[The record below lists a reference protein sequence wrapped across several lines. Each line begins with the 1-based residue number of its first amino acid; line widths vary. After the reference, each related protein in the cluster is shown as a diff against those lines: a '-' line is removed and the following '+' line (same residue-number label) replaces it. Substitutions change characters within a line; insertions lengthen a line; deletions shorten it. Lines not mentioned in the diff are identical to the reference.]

1 MGYIGDVPKYQE
13 DVSLVL
19 CRMRRMQLAYIHHHH
34 TQVKSREDGY
44 VSLGSNLNLVSNL
57 ANCITS
63 STTTTLEILPRLK
76 LELWMVNTT
85 YKCLMIRT
93 SRTPE
98 ACVAH
103 SVMLSRCRLEQRVWR
118 R

>member
-1 MGYIGDVPKYQE
+1 
-13 DVSLVL
+13 
-19 CRMRRMQLAYIHHHH
+19 MQLAYIHHHH

-85 YKCLMIRT
+85 YKYLMIRT

-103 SVMLSRCRLEQRVWR
+103 SVMLSRCRFGAAGFAALKQTQQVDNSSCMLLTAYA
-118 R
+118 